1 MSRHLQTLQNSSSS
15 HLFCITSATVIMM
28 NQNYPPDKSACN
40 SPHPPSYSMISMPLE
55 DPLIN
60 HLNEMHLISLF
71 SLLRLY
77 IYISQPNNFFL
88 SKRIPSL
95 WQIKRQSPPCNTSHS
110 PLLFQQDQEIPTC
123 NNSKGGILIETKMVI
138 SQKDMIAYHEHA
150 GEASNSHPPML
161 DAVSNEFWK
170 QKIVRKSNGAD
181 IYRLQ
186 RNVKKRY
193 RLGLYKDGFEKE
205 KTCCFVIDDDQEP
218 LFSQF
223 KIGDE
228 TYSSSY
234 NGSFFE
240 NIKYKNFK
248 LRVFLFVLSSTDIF
262 NFGFFILK
270 KITNLKPGEEHED
283 PERRERVVD
292 ENMKIEERTLGKI

>member
-1 MSRHLQTLQNSSSS
+1 MIIFHIGSLMFPFPTTFLEFPAGEFYQKFSETCSR
-15 HLFCITSATVIMM
+15 
-28 NQNYPPDKSACN
+28 
-40 SPHPPSYSMISMPLE
+40 
-55 DPLIN
+55 
-60 HLNEMHLISLF
+60 
-71 SLLRLY
+71 
-77 IYISQPNNFFL
+77 
-88 SKRIPSL
+88 
-95 WQIKRQSPPCNTSHS
+95 
-110 PLLFQQDQEIPTC
+110 
-123 NNSKGGILIETKMVI
+123 MVI

-283 PERRERVVD
+283 PERRYVE
-292 ENMKIEERTLGKI
+292 